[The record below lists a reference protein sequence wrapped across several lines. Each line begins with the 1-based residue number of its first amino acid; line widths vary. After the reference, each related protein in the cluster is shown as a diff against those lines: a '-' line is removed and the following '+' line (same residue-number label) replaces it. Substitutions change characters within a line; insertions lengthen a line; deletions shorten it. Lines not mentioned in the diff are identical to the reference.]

1 MRTLLHSASNA
12 DRRGP
17 TVRDIHLRAWPI
29 IVDRVRSGTARAYRA
44 AWNMRVEPTFGDTPI
59 SAITTLDI
67 EEAYA
72 SWPGAASTRNDAL
85 YLLGALCWYATKGG
99 IIPANPCVGI
109 ERRRDIHRDPTERS
123 LTEGEVQTL
132 FALLPP
138 SGPYRRFVLAMLYTA
153 CRLGEV
159 AGMRTGDVDLETMSI
174 SVRRTAS
181 AGLHG
186 RLSVGPTKGGRTR
199 IAPIPDPFLPEVLTA
214 LQGKGDHDLLFP
226 GPRGGYINSKNLS
239 RALDWANIRH
249 QIKQFPADE
258 KPLRWHDLRHT
269 GLTNLFLAGVS
280 APDVQAIAGHASLLT
295 TQMYAN
301 TRRDAAKR
309 GAAALSAYYSRNQK
323 LGHQLGNPELHEHR
337 NGEKP

>member
-1 MRTLLHSASNA
+1 MA
-12 DRRGP
+12 
-17 TVRDIHLRAWPI
+17 TVAEIHARAWPVI
-29 IVDRVRSGTARAYRA
+29 TDRIRSGTARAYTS
-44 AWNMRVEPTFGDTPI
+44 AWNIRVQPTFGDCEIETL
-59 SAITTLDI
+59 TTLDI
-67 EEAYA
+67 EVAYA
-72 SWPGAASTRNDAL
+72 TWTGKASTRNDAL
-85 YLLGALCWYATKGG
+85 YLLGALCKFAVKGG
-99 IIPANPCVGI
+99 IIPANPCAGVD
-109 ERRRDIHRDPTERS
+109 RRKDDQRDPTERS
-123 LTEGEVQTL
+123 LSAAEVETL
-132 FALLPP
+132 FTLLPA
-138 SGPYRRFVLAMLYTA
+138 SGPYRRFVLAMFYTS

-159 AGMRTGDVDLETMSI
+159 AGMRAGDVDLETLSI

-181 AGLHG
+181 AGLQG
-186 RLSVGPTKGGRTR
+186 RLHIGPTKGGRTR
-199 IAPIPDPFLPEVLTA
+199 IAPIPDPFLPEVLAA
-214 LQGKGDHDLLFP
+214 LEGKGDHDLLFP

-239 RALDWANIRH
+239 RALAWTNIRD

-323 LGHQLGNPELHEHR
+323 LGHQLGNAELHDHR
-337 NGEKP
+337 NGEKS